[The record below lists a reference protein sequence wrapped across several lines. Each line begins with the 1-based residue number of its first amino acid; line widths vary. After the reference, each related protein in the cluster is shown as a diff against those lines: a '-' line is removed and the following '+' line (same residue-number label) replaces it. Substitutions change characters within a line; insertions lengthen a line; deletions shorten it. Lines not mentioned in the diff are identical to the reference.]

1 MKAIAAKNKTLAQL
15 KDEIKKDLWYAEN
28 ITDFNDEK
36 LKLLDWAGRR
46 PKQKLTP
53 PGHPSRLQVSKQGTE
68 LRACGLENTGK
79 KW

>member
-36 LKLLDWAGRR
+36 LKLLD
-46 PKQKLTP
+46 
-53 PGHPSRLQVSKQGTE
+53 
-68 LRACGLENTGK
+68 
-79 KW
+79 